1 MGTGRTCLHF
11 ARTLSDKDV
20 PCSLNNL
27 GYAEKLSKQ
36 TAFLDLSSVY
46 GNSLE
51 QSIKV
56 RHYQGGLL
64 RTVWHNHQ
72 QYLTTTTNANEECQ
86 KYVEACFRIPDI
98 RNQLSP
104 TITVLHTLLVREHNR
119 LATILEKLNPH
130 YSDESLFQL
139 ARKIN
144 IAQYQKIVYYD
155 WLPLVLGSDFA
166 YTHDLVHDVRP
177 YDYVN
182 DYDQS
187 WTPAAYA
194 ESAAA
199 AFRYAHTTVPGWF
212 S

>member
-1 MGTGRTCLHF
+1 MHF

-166 YTHDLVHDVRP
+166 YAHDLVHDVRP